1 MKLKKKYKY
10 LIITVALFISTGF
23 AVLGS
28 DFYIR
33 VAKSINIFGEVY
45 KVVAN
50 SYVDKINPEE
60 LMKAGIN
67 GMLSALDPYTVF
79 VDEINKG
86 DIDLIMK
93 GKYGGIGA
101 TIGLRNDKV
110 TVVDILEGY
119 SAQRQGIIIG
129 DVIIQVDD
137 TKLTKDNYDELSTY
151 MKGKPGTMVTLTI
164 QREGTSEEIIFN
176 LVREEIEV
184 RNLTYY
190 GFVPAE
196 SNNAYMKLSG
206 FSRTAGAEVKDALIE
221 LVAKKEIKS
230 IVLDLRGNPGGLLD
244 AAIDVTEKFIG
255 KGELIVSVMGRDSSS
270 VKRYKSAEKPIADKS
285 KLVVLV
291 DKGSA
296 SASEIV
302 AGAIQDHDRGVILGT
317 RSFGKGLVQTLIPLV
332 YNTSVKITTSKYY
345 TPSGRCIQ
353 EIDYSNKNKI
363 LDRESVDEN
372 RKFTTDNNR
381 TVFSKGGIAP
391 DTVINGGT
399 KSKLVEQLLA
409 KGFFFQ
415 FATYLSNS
423 GKVKI
428 IDSKNSDFV
437 FDEFVKYLHEHNFEY
452 DSQTEKL
459 LTLLKNTGKAE
470 GYNSN
475 FLERVGDLS
484 SNLDQMKSDEIHRF
498 EKDIM
503 IAIKLEMIGRDEGRT
518 GRIKGSL
525 QHDKQFNTAYQIIS
539 DNKVYS
545 KLLAASE

>member
-137 TKLTKDNYDELSTY
+137 IKLTKENYDELGTY

-164 QREGTSEEIIFN
+164 QREGTNEEIIFN

-221 LVAKKEIKS
+221 LGAEKEIKS

-270 VKRYKSAEKPIADKS
+270 VKRYKSAEKPIAGKS

-353 EIDYSNKNKI
+353 EIDYSKKNKI
-363 LDRESVDEN
+363 LDRESVNEN

-415 FATYLSNS
+415 FATHLANS

-428 IDSKNSDFV
+428 VDSENSDFV

-459 LTLLKNTGKAE
+459 LTLLKNTCKAE

-475 FLERVGDLS
+475 FLKRVDNLS
-484 SNLDQMKSDEIHRF
+484 SNLEQMKRDEIKRF
-498 EKDIM
+498 KKDIM

-525 QHDKQFNTAYQIIS
+525 EHDKQFNTAYQIIS
-539 DNKVYS
+539 DNSVYS